1 MRAIRIALATA
12 TLAFIGVMTGCSG
25 LQLAGSNTAP
35 TQIALTGIHGNVHG
49 GQNPISGSRIQ
60 VYQAGTTVTY
70 GTGAVALIP
79 SGSYYLGGKSGCV
92 SGPSQVC
99 YNYVVSDA
107 NGNFNVTGDYSCTS
121 GTELYFTATG
131 GNPGSGT
138 NNAALEIAAIGLC
151 DNLANVTFVQI
162 NEVTTVGTVYA
173 LAQFMSD
180 TYNASTQAG
189 SINIGAPA
197 TNVAGLKAAFAD
209 VNTLV
214 NYYDGYT
221 PGPAPGSGAVVP
233 AGTTVPVQEIFALAD
248 SIAACVNTTGGSG
261 GVCTTLFTDTTE
273 NGFTPTD
280 VTGAT
285 LNMALY
291 PAVNASAILAL
302 RTGMTPWVTTFN
314 TANDLTLAITY
325 SEVSTSAPAAL
336 AIDASGNVWVANSGT
351 NNVSE
356 LSHTGVAA
364 ANSPFTVGTTPDAL
378 AVDSTG
384 NIWVANYGSSS
395 VMKLSSSGSILSTF
409 PSAGTEPT
417 GIAVD
422 AVGNIWASDY
432 GTSQLSEYTSSGPA
446 AGSPFTVSG
455 VASPVALAINPH

>member
-1 MRAIRIALATA
+1 M
-12 TLAFIGVMTGCSG
+12 
-25 LQLAGSNTAP
+25 QLAGGNA
-35 TQIALTGIHGNVHG
+35 ALAQVGFPAIQGNVHG
-49 GQNPISGSRIQ
+49 GQNPISGSTVQ
-60 VYQAGTTVTY
+60 VYQAGTTGTY

-79 SGSYYLGGKSGCV
+79 SGSYYLGGKPGCV
-92 SGPSQVC
+92 ASGSQVC
-99 YNYVVSDA
+99 YSNVVSDA

-138 NNAALEIAAIGLC
+138 NNAALEISAIGLC

-173 LAQFMSD
+173 LAQFMKD
-180 TYNASTQAG
+180 TYNAGTQTG
-189 SINIGAPA
+189 SINIGAPS

-209 VNTLV
+209 VNTLI

-248 SIAACVNTTGGSG
+248 SIAACVNTTGGTG
-261 GVCTTLFTDTTE
+261 GVCTTLFSDTTE
-273 NGFTPTD
+273 NGVTPSD

-302 RTGMTPWVTTFN
+302 RTGMTPWVTTFS
-314 TANDLTLAITY
+314 TANDLTLAVTY
-325 SEVSTSAPAAL
+325 SGVSTSAPEAL
-336 AIDASGNVWVANSGT
+336 AVDASGNVWVANSGM

-364 ANSPFTVGTTPDAL
+364 SGSPFTVGTTPDAL
-378 AVDSTG
+378 AVDSAG
-384 NIWVANYGSSS
+384 DIWVGNNGGTGSLIE
-395 VMKLSSSGSILSTF
+395 LSSSGALKSTF
-409 PSAGTEPT
+409 SGIHPSS
-417 GIAVD
+417 IAID
-422 AVGNIWASDY
+422 GLGNVWAADSQ
-432 GTSQLSEYTSSGPA
+432 TSKLSEFYVSSGAPE
-446 AGSPFTVSG
+446 AGPFTVTG
-455 VASPVALAINPH
+455 VSSPVALAINPK

>member
-1 MRAIRIALATA
+1 MASSNTSP
-12 TLAFIGVMTGCSG
+12 TQLAFS
-25 LQLAGSNTAP
+25 A
-35 TQIALTGIHGNVHG
+35 IHGNVHG
-49 GQNPISGSRIQ
+49 GQNPISLSTIQ
-60 VYQAGTTVTY
+60 VYQAGTTGTY
-70 GTGAVALIP
+70 GTGNTALIP

-92 SGPSQVC
+92 ASGSQVC
-99 YNYVVSDA
+99 YSNVVSDT
-107 NGNFNVTGDYSCTS
+107 NGNFNVTGDYSCTL
-121 GTELYFTATG
+121 GKELYFTATG

-138 NNAALEIAAIGLC
+138 NNAAVEISAIGLC

-173 LAQFMSD
+173 LAQFMTD
-180 TYNASTQAG
+180 TYNASTQTG
-189 SINIGAPA
+189 SINIGAPS

-214 NYYDGYT
+214 NYNDGYT

-261 GVCTTLFTDTTE
+261 GVCTTLFSDTTE

-285 LNMALY
+285 LSMALY

-302 RTGMTPWVTTFN
+302 RSGLTPWVTTFN

-325 SEVSTSAPAAL
+325 SGVSTSAPVAL
-336 AIDASGNVWVANSGT
+336 AVDASGNVWVANSGT

-364 ANSPFTVGTTPDAL
+364 SGSPFTVGTTPDAL
-378 AVDSTG
+378 AVDSSG
-384 NIWVANYGSSS
+384 NIWVANYGGAGA
-395 VMKLSSSGSILSTF
+395 VMKLSSSGAILSTF
-409 PSAGTEPT
+409 SAGNEPT

-422 AVGNIWASDY
+422 AVGNIWVSDY
-432 GTSQLSEYTSSGPA
+432 STSQLSEYTSAGSPA
-446 AGSPFTVSG
+446 AGSPFTVTG